1 MAPHPAVIAA
11 QKAALDKARGD
22 KPKTAAENRQEIAD
36 QANAALAK
44 LGLSTPS
51 PRNNGY
57 DGSLNEPGARPPSS
71 SITERIARLRRSL
84 SDEKVKNQSTPSKFS
99 LQRVKDRVKEG
110 YADLSDGYGN
120 LRGDKV
126 RNSAEQAEYDLDRA
140 NNRRMRRADRR
151 QKRQDE
157 EETKDQ
163 VKSVQTSGYV
173 SMHSSHDAPSPPTK
187 LGQAKEKLLRTG
199 SLFASTMTKAARALE
214 AKAKSVNAAA
224 AKFYS

>member
-84 SDEKVKNQSTPSKFS
+84 SLS
-99 LQRVKDRVKEG
+99 LIHISE
-110 YADLSDGYGN
+110 
-120 LRGDKV
+120 
-126 RNSAEQAEYDLDRA
+126 
-140 NNRRMRRADRR
+140 
-151 QKRQDE
+151 
-157 EETKDQ
+157 
-163 VKSVQTSGYV
+163 
-173 SMHSSHDAPSPPTK
+173 PT
-187 LGQAKEKLLRTG
+187 RP
-199 SLFASTMTKAARALE
+199 
-214 AKAKSVNAAA
+214 
-224 AKFYS
+224 Y